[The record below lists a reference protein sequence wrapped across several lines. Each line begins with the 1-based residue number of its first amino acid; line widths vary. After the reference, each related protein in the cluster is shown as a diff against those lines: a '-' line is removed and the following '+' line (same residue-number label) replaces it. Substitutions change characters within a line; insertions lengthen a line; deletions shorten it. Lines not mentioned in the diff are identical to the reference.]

1 MLKIN
6 FEFRKGI
13 FFIRLIGNMNSK
25 NSKIYQREIKELLL
39 SNRFKYI
46 VINVNNLNSIDGSG
60 INYINNIYNM
70 IISNHSN
77 LLLCDKFKLL
87 NNIIPTIDDELEVL

>member
-13 FFIRLIGNMNSK
+13 FFIRLMGNMNSK
-25 NSKIYQREIKELLL
+25 NSKVYKKEIQDLLVL
-39 SNRFKYI
+39 NKFKYI
-46 VINVNNLNSIDGSG
+46 VINVNNLNSIDSSG
-60 INYINNIYNM
+60 INYLNNIYHM
-70 IISNHSN
+70 IKNNHSS

-87 NNIIPTIDDELEVL
+87 NNLIPSIDDELEVL